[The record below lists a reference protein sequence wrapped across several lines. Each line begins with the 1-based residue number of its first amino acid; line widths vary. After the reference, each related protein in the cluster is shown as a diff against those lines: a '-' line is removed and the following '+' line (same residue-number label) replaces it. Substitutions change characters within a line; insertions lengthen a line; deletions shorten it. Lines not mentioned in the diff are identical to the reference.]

1 MSAFVR
7 SRTGWRS
14 RRSSYTPAQQSP
26 QRTTEVND
34 IKGKLGGRVP
44 RGLWRGT
51 SLQVVGRV
59 WSAASTL
66 AILFF
71 VAERCDA
78 AGFGRFTFYLA
89 LFAWLDSLA
98 NMGTGQVVVQRTA
111 ANDASFPSVLLAA
124 RRIRFRAG
132 LSGVALTAIVALAV
146 GEPDAGWIVVASLYP
161 VTHVLELSATVFRNK
176 LDWSVPVAM
185 RAIASAL
192 SLTFVA
198 LLARAEVARP
208 ALYLVAVAL
217 GSTFANVLLHL
228 ASRKHLPRASGPIT
242 PALGLFRDAL
252 PLGISALCAQ
262 TYFYVDNVFIRV
274 WQGDEQLGYYNVA
287 VRAMSWSIMIAIYVS
302 STALPW
308 FRREHVAGRLGPAIS
323 RVTPPLFA
331 LASFGAG
338 LAVPW
343 TYELLELFQPGFG
356 AASAALRW
364 LLCAS
369 IAVYAGAMLLTAV
382 VALGDNRAVLWIS
395 AVGLVLNV
403 AANFVVIPRLGI
415 EGAGLTTFA
424 TEMFVALAAAVTLWR
439 RNVLLG
445 APWRWF
451 AAPLAFAL
459 ATWLSISLK
468 AL

>member
-1 MSAFVR
+1 MVR
-7 SRTGWRS
+7 ILRGPEFSV
-14 RRSSYTPAQQSP
+14 SSVDTQPK
-26 QRTTEVND
+26 QR
-34 IKGKLGGRVP
+34 LP

-59 WSAASTL
+59 WSAACTL

-111 ANDASFPSVLLAA
+111 ANDASFPSVLHAA
-124 RRIRFRAG
+124 RRIRLRAG
-132 LSGVALTAIVALAV
+132 LSGVALTAIVTLAV
-146 GEPDAGWIVVASLYP
+146 GEPDAGWIVLASLYP
-161 VTHVLELSATVFRNK
+161 VTHVLELSSTVFRNR

-192 SLTFVA
+192 SLTFVV
-198 LLARAEVARP
+198 LLARSDIARP

-228 ASRKHLPRASGPIT
+228 AARKHLPRVTGPT
-242 PALGLFRDAL
+242 APVLGLFRDAL

-262 TYFYVDNVFIRV
+262 TYFYVDNVFIRA

-287 VRAMSWSIMIAIYVS
+287 VRAMSWSIMVAQYAS

-308 FRREHVAGRLGPAIS
+308 FRREHLAGRLGSAIS

-338 LAVPW
+338 TALPW
-343 TYELLELFQPGFG
+343 TRELLELFQPGFG

-364 LLCAS
+364 LLCAA
-369 IAVYAGAMLLTAV
+369 IAVYAGAMLLTAL

-395 AVGLVLNV
+395 AVGLVINV
-403 AANFVVIPRLGI
+403 AANFVVIPKLGI

-424 TEMFVALAAAVTLWR
+424 TEMFVALAAAVMLWR
-439 RNVLLG
+439 RGVSLG

-451 AAPLAFAL
+451 AAPILFSVGAWASTL
-459 ATWLSISLK
+459 VRAWSL
-468 AL
+468 